1 MEETLGAAENSA
13 RRSSMDKAKAAR
25 MKRLY
30 SDALMVLGVWVCLYI
45 RGVLMGVGGTAAGQ
59 EGVGHPSFV
68 FCFFQLCSGKFCF
81 LCVTN
86 PAANFGPWQWAVVAA
101 ATAMK
106 GSSSKANSNGREA
119 GMCVAFDY

>member
-1 MEETLGAAENSA
+1 MSMQDWASSGVRKLEEALGAAKDLA
-13 RRSSMDKAKAAR
+13 RRWDEDAYAFIVGASTSMDKAKTTR

-30 SDALMVLGVWVCLYI
+30 GDALMVLGVWVCLYI

-68 FCFFQLCSGKFCF
+68 FCFFQLCSGKLCF

-86 PAANFGPWQWAVVAA
+86 PAVNAELW
-101 ATAMK
+101 
-106 GSSSKANSNGREA
+106 
-119 GMCVAFDY
+119 